1 MRRNTVNNNNQDWT
15 TEQLINLSQSWAYVL
30 PVNVNQR
37 AKAEDDVWTT
47 EQFIRVGHRY
57 ICL

>member
-1 MRRNTVNNNNQDWT
+1 MRRNKVNNNQGWT
-15 TEQLINLSQSWAYVL
+15 TERLINLSQSWGYVV
-30 PVNVNQR
+30 PVSTNR

-47 EQFIRVGHRY
+47 EQFIRVGNRY

>member
-1 MRRNTVNNNNQDWT
+1 MKTNKANNQGWT
-15 TEQLINLSQSWAYVL
+15 TEQLINLSQSWGYVL
-30 PVNVNQR
+30 PVNVSQR
-37 AKAEDDVWTT
+37 AKANKDEWTT

>member
-1 MRRNTVNNNNQDWT
+1 MKNFNKVNSDNQGWT
-15 TEQLINLSQSWAYVL
+15 TEQLINLSQSWAYVS
-30 PVNVNQR
+30 PVNVNR

-47 EQFIRVGHRY
+47 EQFIRVGNRY

>member
-1 MRRNTVNNNNQDWT
+1 MKRNKSNNQGWT
-15 TEQLINLSQSWAYVL
+15 TEQLINFSQSWGYVV
-30 PVNVNQR
+30 PVHTTNR
-37 AKAEDDVWTT
+37 AKAEDDAWTT